1 MPGLLAACAKASLA
15 VHHKY
20 IKKNCMRLQI
30 YCNDE
35 KRNKNNFDLYAVCD
49 DMVDALRFV
58 FLPIEKISDDI

>member
-1 MPGLLAACAKASLA
+1 
-15 VHHKY
+15 
-20 IKKNCMRLQI
+20 MRLQI